1 MYIGGGSGVWTKTV
15 IHQANGIVQKRYE
28 RMRTKMVGKG
38 VVKLAK
44 TTPKRYKVKE
54 ELRYLIKNSEN
65 LYEMGKACFM
75 IKEI

>member
-1 MYIGGGSGVWTKTV
+1 
-15 IHQANGIVQKRYE
+15 
-28 RMRTKMVGKG
+28 MVGKG

-44 TTPKRYKVKE
+44 TTPKQYKVKE
-54 ELRYLIKNSEN
+54 EPRNLIKNSEN